1 MPYESLP
8 PKTER
13 AHSVNIEG
21 REKMK
26 IQGVDDVSG
35 FDENMVVLCSSQGD
49 ITVRGQGL
57 HIGAELRRTRAER
70 RLLVE
75 AVRLRWR

>member
-26 IQGVDDVSG
+26 IQGVELSYDEPAPSG
-35 FDENMVVLCSSQGD
+35 GFWSKLFG
-49 ITVRGQGL
+49 
-57 HIGAELRRTRAER
+57 
-70 RLLVE
+70 
-75 AVRLRWR
+75 

>member
-26 IQGVDDVSG
+26 IHP
-35 FDENMVVLCSSQGD
+35 FDKSAPM
-49 ITVRGQGL
+49 R
-57 HIGAELRRTRAER
+57 
-70 RLLVE
+70 
-75 AVRLRWR
+75 